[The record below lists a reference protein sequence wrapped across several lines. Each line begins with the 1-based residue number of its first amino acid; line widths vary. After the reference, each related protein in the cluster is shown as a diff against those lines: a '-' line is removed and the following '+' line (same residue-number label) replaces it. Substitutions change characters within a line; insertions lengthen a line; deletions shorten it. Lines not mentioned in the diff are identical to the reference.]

1 MANPYDAL
9 DTEELDTV
17 NPYDELDEDEGEST
31 ETKEIDTRKL
41 EDQRNSG
48 QSDDAILN
56 NIINQAGSDL
66 SMDGKPFSLTSMME
80 NGTQP
85 KDIMDFIVSGNVV
98 NTNIDSPLKV
108 ANAVVGTASTNM
120 PQKLYL
126 EALLI
131 LLQG

>member
-56 NIINQAGSDL
+56 NIINIYRCS
-66 SMDGKPFSLTSMME
+66 
-80 NGTQP
+80 
-85 KDIMDFIVSGNVV
+85 
-98 NTNIDSPLKV
+98 
-108 ANAVVGTASTNM
+108 
-120 PQKLYL
+120 
-126 EALLI
+126 
-131 LLQG
+131 